1 MEPVFTAELD
11 ELRDPLEVQMLDAH
25 ELSTS
30 REKQRTIEKSVS
42 LSGIGL
48 FTGVRSRLTLH
59 PAPEGTGIQFQRADL
74 AGSPRL
80 PALVENVIGT
90 PRCTILGN
98 DKCSVQTVEHILA
111 ALKAFELD
119 NIIIEIDGP
128 EIPSMDGSAQEFVQI
143 IEDAGTA
150 VLDSTKEVYR
160 LHDPIFWSKGD
171 VHLVALPS
179 EEFRIS
185 YTLSYPN
192 STLLKSQFYSAA
204 INDEVFKEEIAPART
219 FSLYEEIVPLIE
231 KGSIKGGNLE
241 NAVLIKNDAVLNP
254 DGVRYPDEMARH
266 KILDLIGDL
275 SLVGQSVL
283 AHVIAIR
290 SGHFSNTSLARELV
304 NYIKRNQTKQPC
316 TT

>member
-1 MEPVFTAELD
+1 MEPVSKIELD
-11 ELRDPLEVQMLDAH
+11 ELRDPLEVHMPEAH

-48 FTGVRSRLTLH
+48 FTGVRSRVTLH
-59 PAPEGTGIQFQRADL
+59 PAPEGTGIQFQRTDL
-74 AGSPRL
+74 PGKPRL
-80 PALVENVIGT
+80 AALVENVIGT

-98 DKCSVQTVEHILA
+98 EKCSVQTVEHILA
-111 ALKAFELD
+111 ALKAYELD
-119 NIIIEIDGP
+119 NVIVEIDGP
-128 EIPSMDGSAQEFVQI
+128 EIPILDGSASGFVEV
-143 IEDAGTA
+143 IENAGSA
-150 VLDSTKEVYR
+150 VLASTKEVYR

-171 VHLVALPS
+171 VHLVALPA

-192 STLLKSQFYSAA
+192 SELLKSQFYSVA
-204 INDEVFKEEIAPART
+204 ITDEVFKNEIAPART

-231 KGSIKGGNLE
+231 KGRIKGGNLE
-241 NAVLIKNDAVLNP
+241 NAVIIKDDAVLNP

-266 KILDLIGDL
+266 KILDLVGDL

-290 SGHFSNTSLARELV
+290 SGHLSNTSLARELV
-304 NYIKRNQTKQPC
+304 NYIKRNQAKNPC

>member
-11 ELRDPLEVQMLDAH
+11 ELRDPLEVHMLDAH
-25 ELSTS
+25 ELSSS

-48 FTGVRSRLTLH
+48 FTGVRSRVTLH
-59 PAPEGTGIQFQRADL
+59 PAPEGTGIQFLRADL
-74 AGSPRL
+74 AGNPRL

-119 NIIIEIDGP
+119 NVIIEIDGP

-143 IEDAGTA
+143 IEDAGSA

-192 STLLKSQFYSAA
+192 SELLKSQFYSAA

-275 SLVGQSVL
+275 SLVGQSIL

-304 NYIKRNQTKQPC
+304 NYIKRNQTKQTC